1 MHPDLSPP
9 LTDLKLLSTIDP
21 VNDYVRVILV
31 DDHPMVRLG
40 IRAMLEGDSEIQV
53 VDEAGNGARAIELVE
68 IIKPDV
74 ALVDVILPVM
84 DGFETAKLIKDRSP
98 NTAVMMLTGY
108 DRPDY
113 VAQMLQAGATGYLV
127 KGCAPELLRHAI
139 HTVAR
144 GGTVIKSDA
153 AMELLKPF
161 TEKPAI
167 PGEMAHESVA
177 LERFT
182 PRELDVF
189 RLLAAGRANPVIS
202 RELHLAEVTVK
213 KHVQSIMGKVG
224 VSDRTAAAVFG
235 VRAGLLP

>member
-1 MHPDLSPP
+1 MHPDPSLS
-9 LTDLKLLSTIDP
+9 LTDFKLLSTIDP

-40 IRAMLEGDSEIQV
+40 IRAMLECDSGIQV
-53 VDEAGNGARAIELVE
+53 VDEAGNGDRAIELVE
-68 IIKPDV
+68 IVKPDV
-74 ALVDVILPVM
+74 VLVDVMLPVM
-84 DGFETAKLIKDRSP
+84 DGFETAKLIKDKSP
-98 NTAVMMLTGY
+98 NTAVIMLTGY

-113 VAQMLQAGATGYLV
+113 VVQMLHVGATGYLV
-127 KGCAPELLRHAI
+127 KGCAPDLLRHAI
-139 HTVAR
+139 HTVVN
-144 GGTVIKSDA
+144 GGIVIKSDVA
-153 AMELLKPF
+153 IASLKPF
-161 TEKPAI
+161 TEKPAT
-167 PGEMAHESVA
+167 PMGTSREAVT
-177 LERFT
+177 LDRFT

-213 KHVQSIMGKVG
+213 KHVQSIMGKLG